1 MDVETRKQFGT
12 LLIILGCGVAVFL
25 VIFAIYDDTR
35 PKNTITTGN
44 ILGGIDMGTLTIK
57 KYDINRTV
65 YIDENGKEVMVI
77 DETLEIK

>member
-1 MDVETRKQFGT
+1 MKDEHHDY
-12 LLIILGCGVAVFL
+12 LLLLGIIVFWVLVVCAVF
-25 VIFAIYDDTR
+25 FEATR

>member
-1 MDVETRKQFGT
+1 MDLEREKEVGT
-12 LLIILGCGVAVFL
+12 LLITLGCGVVVFL
-25 VIFAIYDDTR
+25 VILAIYDNTR
-35 PKNTITTGN
+35 SKNIITTGN

-77 DETLEIK
+77 DTTLEIK